1 VPGAL
6 VIPKVTVEPF
16 TSNIDGASFGYGDR
30 EQIRSP
36 FPGRLV
42 ASPAGTLRSFNLKSK
57 AGSVTAFA
65 STRRAHGLRYSAVLS
80 RRSCACAPAQF
91 RPSRVAAQ
99 SEIVQDENTNQV
111 VAGRRSFSGFHRLY
125 WMWGTTSK
133 AASSATLKLTHAVP
147 RRFGKWQSDQFS
159 GRHKLWNDL
168 QCKF

>member
-6 VIPKVTVEPF
+6 VTPKVTVEPF

-80 RRSCACAPAQF
+80 RRSCACTPAQF
-91 RPSRVAAQ
+91 GAVELLYSLRSPS
-99 SEIVQDENTNQV
+99 T
-111 VAGRRSFSGFHRLY
+111 LL
-125 WMWGTTSK
+125 
-133 AASSATLKLTHAVP
+133 SSAQTISIRTTMSA
-147 RRFGKWQSDQFS
+147 WET
-159 GRHKLWNDL
+159 
-168 QCKF
+168 C